1 MASQLTK
8 VQIVVPVQAETF
20 MPTVEIRIA
29 SAQIVGRMDEVRR
42 WLRERGCTHRLTSTG
57 SRDERVV
64 VVEFISGA
72 DAAEFARYF
81 RGNLVVK

>member
-1 MASQLTK
+1 
-8 VQIVVPVQAETF
+8 

-42 WLRERGCTHRLTSTG
+42 WLRERGFTHRLTSTG